1 MVPIP
6 LVGWVSVLVSLF
18 ILIVASTQLSQGI
31 SVAWKEGRDFLH
43 FKKGS
48 CSLKELQDFLGEEGD
63 AMEVVEELE
72 RLGIGGLATQNF
84 EFVQEHD
91 YVEEDLVVLRDWDKG
106 KLDQSKES

>member
-31 SVAWKEGRDFLH
+31 SVAWKEGRDFLYL
-43 FKKGS
+43 KGGA
-48 CSLKELQDFLGEEGD
+48 CRLGDLQDFLGEEGD

-72 RLGIGGLATQNF
+72 RRGIGGLATQNF
-84 EFVQEHD
+84 EFVQEHEF
-91 YVEEDLVVLRDWDKG
+91 VEEDLIVLRDWDKE
-106 KLDQSKES
+106 KLDQSREN